1 MEVRRGESLIDIAMR
16 ATGIA
21 ENAIL
26 IAIENEISLT
36 DELEPGMEIEIPETD
51 KNRAV
56 MNAIAA
62 SNGVAS
68 SIGDSDVTD
77 EGIEAMGI
85 EIDLIVS

>member
-1 MEVRRGESLIDIAMR
+1 MEVRNGESLIDIAMR

-26 IAIENEISLT
+26 IATKNDISLT
-36 DELEPGMEIEIPETD
+36 AELKPGMEILIPETA

-56 MNAIAA
+56 MSAIAA

-68 SIGDSDVTD
+68 SIGDSDVTA

-85 EIDLIVS
+85 EIDFIVS

>member
-1 MEVRRGESLIDIAMR
+1 MSQKPVCE
-16 ATGIA
+16 TGIKKNNT
-21 ENAIL
+21 ESTHNAIL
-26 IAIENEISLT
+26 IAIENDISLT
-36 DELEPGMEIEIPETD
+36 AELEPGMEIEIPETA

-56 MNAIAA
+56 MSAIAA

-85 EIDLIVS
+85 EIDFIVS

>member
-1 MEVRRGESLIDIAMR
+1 MEVRNGESLIDIAMR

-26 IAIENEISLT
+26 IATKNDISLT
-36 DELEPGMEIEIPETD
+36 AELEPGMEILIPETA

-56 MNAIAA
+56 MSAIAW

-68 SIGDSDVTD
+68 SIGDSDVTA

-85 EIDLIVS
+85 EIDFIVS

>member
-1 MEVRRGESLIDIAMR
+1 MEVRNGESLIDIAMR

-26 IAIENEISLT
+26 IATKNEISLT
-36 DELEPGMEIEIPETD
+36 AELEPGMEIEIPETA
-51 KNRAV
+51 KNSAV
-56 MNAIAA
+56 MSAIAA

-68 SIGDSDVTD
+68 SIGDSDVTA

-85 EIDLIVS
+85 EIDFIVS